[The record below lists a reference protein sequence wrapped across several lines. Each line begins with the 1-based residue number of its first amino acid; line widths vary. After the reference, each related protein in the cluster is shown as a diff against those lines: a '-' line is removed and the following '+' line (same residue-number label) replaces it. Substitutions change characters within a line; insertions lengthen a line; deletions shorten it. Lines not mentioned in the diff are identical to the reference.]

1 MNTPVTG
8 PDHPIARRGALKA
21 LAGTGIALSTGMLAA
36 CNGMGRPLSDAEKLT
51 LNNAVTGK
59 VYWLGDEAYEVARG
73 STCYRANKPKRFPQ
87 VIVQPLSD
95 KDVVAAVK
103 FAKAH
108 GLKVTTRS
116 GGHSWSASHIRDH
129 CVLIDMARMQD
140 ISIDP
145 QSQTLWVNPGMI
157 GSVINRH
164 LEPHGLVI
172 PTAHHPSPGIGGF
185 CLNCGFGWNSRLWGN
200 GARHVLA
207 VDVVNADGEL
217 IRADATQN
225 SDFWWAARGGGAGFF
240 GVIVRMHLQ
249 ARPRPKYWKATVYSF
264 DDAAA
269 VFDDVMT
276 WACNIV
282 PKVPPYLELVMSTTA
297 NTRETG
303 APCPARISIAALAI
317 TDDEAQADEA
327 LALLDS
333 LPHRE
338 KANFKVEKVA
348 TTLEERYQSGFKAD
362 PAGMR
367 FAADNMY
374 TDAPTEVLVPRLR
387 KVFLE
392 LPTPH
397 THTFWFA
404 WGPCKPFPK
413 DMALSM
419 QGPIFLGTYTLW
431 EDKTQD
437 TMMAAWPPMQ
447 MKALSDLSLG
457 GQLNDENMLHHPQ
470 RYYTDEAWAQY
481 EDLRKKH
488 DPQGRFEGFLGS
500 PMPR

>member
-1 MNTPVTG
+1 MTINTPAL
-8 PDHPIARRGALKA
+8 ARRGALKA
-21 LAGTGIALSTGMLAA
+21 LAGTGLALGASGLLVA
-36 CNGMGRPLSDAEKLT
+36 CNGAGHALTNEEKGT
-51 LNNAVTGK
+51 LNNVVEGK
-59 VYWLGDEAYEVARG
+59 VYWRGDEAYETARG
-73 STCYRANKPKRFPQ
+73 STCYRMNKPKRYPQ
-87 VIVQPLSD
+87 VIVQPAND

-116 GGHSWSASHIRDH
+116 GGHSWSAAHIRDDV
-129 CVLIDMARMQD
+129 VLIDMGRMQE
-140 ISIDP
+140 ITIDEKA
-145 QSQTLWVNPGMI
+145 QTLWVNPGMI

-164 LEPHGLVI
+164 LEPLGLIV

-185 CLNCGFGWNSRLWGN
+185 CMNGGFGWNSRLWGN

-207 VDVVNADGEL
+207 IDVVTADGDL

-225 SDFWWAARGGGAGFF
+225 SDYWWAARGGGAGFF
-240 GVIVRMHLQ
+240 GVITRMQLQ
-249 ARPRPKYWKATVYSF
+249 ARPRPKVWKATVYSF
-264 DDAAA
+264 DDARA

-297 NTRETG
+297 NSRETG
-303 APCPARISIAALAI
+303 APCPTRISIAALAL
-317 TDDEAQADEA
+317 TDDETLADNA

-338 KANFKVEKVA
+338 NANFKVEKAA
-348 TTLEERYQSGFKAD
+348 TTLEDRYQSGFKAD

-367 FAADNMY
+367 FAVDNMY
-374 TDAPTEVLVPRLR
+374 TDAPTEQLVPRLR
-387 KVFLE
+387 KMFLD

-404 WGPCKPFPK
+404 WGPCKPFSK
-413 DMALSM
+413 DMVLSM

-431 EDKTQD
+431 ENEQD
-437 TMMAAWPPMQ
+437 DEKMTAWPPMV
-447 MKALSDLSLG
+447 MKELSDISLG

-470 RYYTDEAWAQY
+470 RYFTDEAWTKY
-481 EDLRKKH
+481 EALRQKH
-488 DPQGRFEGFLGS
+488 DPEGRFEGFLGK
-500 PMPR
+500 PMPT